1 MKMFLVAALFLSS
14 TAFASDMCGRW
25 RSNARYDKA
34 LVTLANHMNYSMEEM
49 CNLPQVLDIEVQPSR
64 VIDREGEIIPHV
76 RIELHRA
83 YDSCFYMIRDVDQ
96 VITSSRCYST
106 F

>member
-1 MKMFLVAALFLSS
+1 MKTLLVAAVLLSS
-14 TAFASDMCGRW
+14 TAFAGEMCSRW

-34 LVTLANHMNYSMEEM
+34 LTTLANHMNYSMEEM

-64 VIDREGEIIPHV
+64 VINPEGEVIPHV

-83 YDSCFYMIRDVDQ
+83 YDSCFYMIRDLDQ